1 LKLDLINSA
10 ESSTALFSLCY
21 QFLVINALATVSY
34 NVPGIRGVPGVYR
47 PGAKLAIIPVIVQV
61 LTLCQRACR

>member
-21 QFLVINALATVSY
+21 QFLVIKALATVSY
-34 NVPGIRGVPGVYR
+34 NVTGICACAWFRRSWRKACVF
-47 PGAKLAIIPVIVQV
+47 ISVIG
-61 LTLCQRACR
+61 